1 MGNGNSNTHT
11 QYESQ
16 EILFA
21 PFFFNEYYELHTHFL
36 LVVGSLVYSAFS
48 IDFLLV
54 SYWNFVDINY
64 LKFFS
69 Y

>member
-1 MGNGNSNTHT
+1 MVTATHIHNMNRKKGAT
-11 QYESQ
+11 
-16 EILFA
+16 
-21 PFFFNEYYELHTHFL
+21 FFIEYYELHTHFL

-64 LKFFS
+64 LNFFS